1 MIELA
6 GVFDEYERLLLLSPV
21 VARWA
26 LIKRRVQDSGGYIRI
41 RAELVDGSLL
51 EISEYWAETSD
62 AELARR
68 EYSFHWQAADGQLR
82 LRWDNA
88 AHHPELPN
96 APHHLHRADGLA
108 DGSGELPTLAIVL
121 RTIENKLRLVLE

>member
-1 MIELA
+1 MIDLA

-26 LIKRRVQDSGGYIRI
+26 IIKRRVQDSGGYIRI
-41 RAELVDGSLL
+41 RAQLIDGGLL
-51 EISEYWAETSD
+51 EISEYWAETSS
-62 AELARR
+62 AELARL

-82 LRWDNA
+82 LRRDNA

-96 APHHLHRADGLA
+96 APHHLHRADGMA
-108 DGSGELPTLAIVL
+108 EGSGELPALPIIL
-121 RTIENKLRLVLE
+121 RTIESDIQRS